1 MKMDVILF
9 MSMLIYDLIPNLFYS
24 NLGFIS
30 RVLSIFIILTTPF
43 IIYNVYSM
51 IIKCFTYKEK
61 KPPIKKYIIFDGLIG
76 AGKTTLIKMLVKTMK
91 SKGYKVKP
99 IFEPVDV
106 WEDAGALKLF
116 YEDIKTH
123 CYEFQTFTYITR
135 IQRLLKE
142 IDLNDDI
149 EYYLIERSIFTD
161 KYVFVELLK
170 EQMGET
176 RIEMYN
182 IWWNMW
188 EKLIPFK
195 PSLFV
200 MLDTSV
206 DDSQDRL
213 KIRNRAGEI
222 VSNDY
227 QIKLHKEHH
236 NFYCEIKN
244 KLGVPSIVIPS
255 SDMKHDYIDNE
266 NHPILEKI
274 LDQIVVSYVL

>member
-1 MKMDVILF
+1 MMI
-9 MSMLIYDLIPNLFYS
+9 IYELIPNLFYS
-24 NLGFIS
+24 NLGLIS
-30 RVLSIFIILTTPF
+30 RILSIFTILLTPF
-43 IIYNVYSM
+43 IIYNVYSLTM
-51 IIKCFTYKEK
+51 KYFTYKKK
-61 KPPIKKYIIFDGLIG
+61 KPPLKKYIIFDGLIG

-99 IFEPVDV
+99 IFEPIDV
-106 WEDAGALKLF
+106 WEDSGALKLF

-135 IQRLLKE
+135 IQKLLKE
-142 IDLNDDI
+142 IDLTDDI

-161 KYVFVELLK
+161 KYIFVEMPK

-176 RIEMYN
+176 RMEMYN

-188 EKLIPFK
+188 KKLIPFK

-222 VSNDY
+222 VSKEGRHEVKHSIPTY
-227 QIKLHKEHH
+227 QKSIDILGFEHKTPLYDGLTKMWEWAQKQPKRDR
-236 NFYCEIKN
+236 F
-244 KLGVPSIVIPS
+244 VWPS
-255 SDMKHDYIDNE
+255 YE
-266 NHPILEKI
+266 
-274 LDQIVVSYVL
+274 LDKGIYSFWKK

>member
-1 MKMDVILF
+1 MKMDIILF
-9 MSMLIYDLIPNLFYS
+9 MMMIIYDLIPNLFYS

-30 RVLSIFIILTTPF
+30 RVLSIFIILLTPF
-43 IIYNVYSM
+43 LIYNVYTLIM
-51 IIKCFTYKEK
+51 KCFIYKEK

-106 WEDAGALKLF
+106 WEDSGALKLF
-116 YEDIKTH
+116 YEDIPTH

-142 IDLNDDI
+142 IDLTDDI

-161 KYVFVELLK
+161 KYIFVEMLK

-176 RIEMYN
+176 RMEMYN

-188 EKLIPFK
+188 AKLIHFK

-200 MLDTSV
+200 MLDTSLA
-206 DDSQDRL
+206 DSEYRL
-213 KIRNRAGEI
+213 KNRNRAGEI

-227 QIKLHKEHH
+227 QIELYKKHH
-236 NFYCEIKN
+236 NFYGEIKN
-244 KLGVPSIVIPS
+244 KLGVRSIVIPS
-255 SDMKHDYIDNE
+255 TDMKHNYIDKK

-274 LDQIVVSYVL
+274 LENILDNIG